1 MILLMTGLIFSAP
14 LLAET
19 VFEDFKNGAGGFKE
33 INSFSV
39 FQSRFLFKGNRTDN
53 FSFAEWDDAS
63 NPGGW
68 TPEPKHPN
76 YFTDFE
82 VSVDVVRVG
91 GSETAGYGL
100 TVCNRKKPFENA
112 HSVNF
117 YIEGVDGA
125 NNKATYTIEVFAPPP
140 KEVSEELAP
149 PQVSQ
154 ELALPKKMVEQES
167 SSAILSNRS
176 NLLSILKIGNHL
188 SFYING
194 RKIKELVIETCIGGS
209 IGVQA
214 SNLVDVAFDNF
225 RLSRLSSFAT
235 EYFDEGLGAFQGQGD
250 LSFMPSKGQMLFLGD
265 YSDEMQS
272 LAWNGG
278 NNQGGEWPN
287 PEHSNYFKNFNA
299 SVDMRWDGGSDSDGY
314 GISVCNQKNSL
325 GKADHVIFQIR
336 EQGDYAIS
344 LTKNQTHK
352 KLVDWTASPLIVKH
366 KVNKLSVAKNGD
378 QLSFYINAYNVQQLI
393 IEECV
398 GGSIVLEA
406 SNKIE
411 TIAFDN
417 FVVTNFFESSL
428 AALPINTNKPPIA
441 SFSVTP
447 SSGKA
452 PLIVNLDAS
461 ASSDSDG
468 NVEKYHW
475 TTSDGQTAETDK
487 TTTITFHDRGTHTI
501 SLIVTDNLKTN
512 SEPFQRTV
520 TVGDAIPSGELGD
533 DGLFIAIQGLQAS
546 YKLGEKLRIKLAQR
560 VHRSR
565 FERVD
570 LWVAIQMPDGKI
582 LYRTSIPVAPYS
594 PNPQAFKTSM
604 DNFDDIE
611 NFMEFEVSHGL
622 GGKYIFYA
630 AYVVEKTTPFDGAP
644 PLKYLELVSQETT
657 LPK

>member
-1 MILLMTGLIFSAP
+1 MILLMTGLIFSTP
-14 LLAET
+14 LSAET

-68 TPEPKHPN
+68 ASEPKHPN
-76 YFTDFE
+76 YFADFE
-82 VSVDVVRVG
+82 VSVNAVRVG
-91 GSETAGYGL
+91 GSEAAGYGL
-100 TVCNRKKPFENA
+100 TVCNHKKTLGTHF
-112 HSVNF
+112 VNF
-117 YIEGVDGA
+117 YIEGVDGV
-125 NNKATYTIEVFAPPP
+125 NSTATYTIE
-140 KEVSEELAP
+140 
-149 PQVSQ
+149 VSQ
-154 ELALPKKMVEQES
+154 ELALPKKIVEQAS
-167 SSAILSNRS
+167 SSAILPNQS
-176 NLLSILKIGNHL
+176 NLLSIFKIGNHL
-188 SFYING
+188 SFSING
-194 RKIKELVIETCIGGS
+194 RKIKELVIEACIGGS

-214 SNLVDVAFDNF
+214 SNLLDVAFDNF
-225 RLSRLSSFAT
+225 RLSRLSPFAT
-235 EYFDEGLGAFQGQGD
+235 EYFDEGLGGFQGQGD

-265 YSDEMQS
+265 DSDEMQS

-278 NNQGGEWPN
+278 NNQGGEWPS
-287 PEHSNYFKNFNA
+287 PGHTNYFKNFNA
-299 SVDMRWDGGSDSDGY
+299 SVDVRWDGGSDSDGY

-336 EQGDYAIS
+336 EKGDYTIS
-344 LTKNQTHK
+344 TTKNQTHK
-352 KLVDWTASPLIVKH
+352 TLVDWTQSPLIVKH
-366 KVNKLSVAKNGD
+366 KVNKLSIAKNGD
-378 QLSFYINAYNVQQLI
+378 QLSFYINAYNVQQFV

-406 SNKIE
+406 FNKIE

-428 AALPINTNKPPIA
+428 AALPPSTNKPPIA
-441 SFSVTP
+441 SFSMTP

-512 SEPFQRTV
+512 GEPFQRTV
-520 TVGDAIPSGELGD
+520 TVGDAIPSGDLGD
-533 DGLFIAIQGLQAS
+533 DGLFLAIQGLQAS
-546 YKLGEKLRIKLAQR
+546 YKLGEKLQIKIAQR

-594 PNPQAFKTSM
+594 PNPQPFKASM

-630 AYVVEKTTPFDGAP
+630 AYVVEKTTPFDDSP

>member
-1 MILLMTGLIFSAP
+1 
-14 LLAET
+14 
-19 VFEDFKNGAGGFKE
+19 
-33 INSFSV
+33 
-39 FQSRFLFKGNRTDN
+39 
-53 FSFAEWDDAS
+53 
-63 NPGGW
+63 
-68 TPEPKHPN
+68 
-76 YFTDFE
+76 
-82 VSVDVVRVG
+82 VG

-100 TVCNRKKPFENA
+100 TVCNHKKTLGTNF
-112 HSVNF
+112 VNF
-117 YIEGVDGA
+117 YIEGVNGVD
-125 NNKATYTIEVFAPPP
+125 NKATYTIEV
-140 KEVSEELAP
+140 
-149 PQVSQ
+149 SQ
-154 ELALPKKMVEQES
+154 ELDLPKKIVEQAS
-167 SSAILSNRS
+167 SSAILPNQSNR
-176 NLLSILKIGNHL
+176 LSILKIGNHL
-188 SFYING
+188 SFSING

-209 IGVQA
+209 IGVLA

-235 EYFDEGLGAFQGQGD
+235 EYFDEGLGGFQGQGD
-250 LSFMPSKGQMLFLGD
+250 LSFFVNNEQSIMSFMGD
-265 YSDEMQS
+265 EFDDSDEIPS

-287 PEHSNYFKNFNA
+287 PGHTNYFKNFNA

-325 GKADHVIFQIR
+325 GKTDHLIFQIR

-344 LTKNQTHK
+344 TTQNQTHNK
-352 KLVDWTASPLIVKH
+352 RVDWTASPLIVKH
-366 KVNKLSVAKNGD
+366 KVNKLSVAKNGN
-378 QLSFYINAYNVQQLI
+378 QLSFYINAYNVQQLV
-393 IEECV
+393 IEDCV
-398 GGSIVLEA
+398 GGSIGLFA

-411 TIAFDN
+411 SIAFDN

-428 AALPINTNKPPIA
+428 AALPPSTNKPPIA
-441 SFSVTP
+441 SFTVTP
-447 SSGKA
+447 PSGKS

-475 TTSDGQTAETDK
+475 TTSDGQTAKTDK

-512 SEPFQRTV
+512 SEAFQQTV
-520 TVGDAIPSGELGD
+520 TVGDAIPSGDLGD
-533 DGLFIAIQGLQAS
+533 NGLFIAIQGLQAS
-546 YKLGEKLRIKLAQR
+546 YKLGEKLKIKLAQR

-594 PNPQAFKTSM
+594 PNPQPFKTFM

-657 LPK
+657 LPE